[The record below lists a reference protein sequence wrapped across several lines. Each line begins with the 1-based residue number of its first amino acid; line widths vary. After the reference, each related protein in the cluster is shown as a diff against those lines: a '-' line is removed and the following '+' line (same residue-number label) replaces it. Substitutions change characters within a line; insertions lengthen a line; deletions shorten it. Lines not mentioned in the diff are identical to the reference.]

1 MLEGIKVAI
10 ECENIINHR
19 ERSKDSDGNIHE
31 ITTRYHSQYINF
43 FSLMSKITRACAVE
57 VK

>member
-10 ECENIINHR
+10 ECENVMNHR
-19 ERSKDSDGNIHE
+19 ERSKDSDRNVHE
-31 ITTRYHSQYINF
+31 ITRYHSQYINF
-43 FSLMSKITRACAVE
+43 FSLVSKITRACAVE